1 MSINGELFLINYHFN
16 KEYIIDIYVTYWK
29 HTIELLYTLLLIH
42 SCNMPHILQNISI
55 YEIVHIHIH
64 IQPEDR
70 ILTNKPYLFHSG
82 RLWGELSSLVLFLKI
97 YF

>member
-1 MSINGELFLINYHFN
+1 MSINDELFLINYHFN
-16 KEYIIDIYVTYWK
+16 KEYIIDICCIVKT

-64 IQPEDR
+64 TQPEDR
-70 ILTNKPYLFHSG
+70 IVTNKP
-82 RLWGELSSLVLFLKI
+82 
-97 YF
+97 